1 MGTKTLEIQ
10 VSRHETRPGF
20 YVACYS
26 SPVLGATYSV
36 EFPSSVVGA
45 VALHHFT
52 EMLKTRYPV
61 GGVTRFL
68 LPPEETLQPV
78 LRDALAMERPTLR

>member
-1 MGTKTLEIQ
+1 MAAKTFEIQ
-10 VSRHETRPGF
+10 ISRHGEKPDT
-20 YVACYS
+20 YVARYH

-36 EFPSSVVGA
+36 EFPGTVVGA

-52 EMLKTRYPV
+52 EMLKSRYPA

-68 LPPEETLQPV
+68 FPPEETLQPV
-78 LRDALAMERPTLR
+78 LRDALSMEQRVS